1 MPYFP
6 ESIMPSRLKD
16 ESQDVKG
23 NKFIVSA
30 LDVNKHDE
38 EIRAIERVIGVRRPR
53 FPTSGFRGGPGPNP
67 EDPFEGDCLPG
78 DMIDGKCP
86 GDSPDS
92 PDESGPETGTDVY
105 VYLDNI
111 FKSLSDYRDNYLL
124 MTSGIVGSEDPE
136 KPAANGKITF
146 PTDWPITT
154 LLSEIPDASVDE
166 EEALADLESIELSDV
181 STLPDEGG
189 FITII
194 NDAVPIM
201 YVSENKNLRAVGYT
215 SIAVPLADPSSPI
228 YAQNDMSIEESAAL
242 RPKIFGLGTNVEIL
256 QYSELDRDTNC
267 LLNVKRKQLGTT
279 STRHSPH
286 DLVFSGRFSICFGP
300 INYRFRQ
307 TEERKRIDA
316 IDCVLRS
323 NGKIELNLRKMD
335 LGNPDLD
342 DNRTTIAY
350 VHYHAVLLREIEPIP
365 II

>member
-23 NKFIVSA
+23 NKFIISA

-38 EIRAIERVIGVRRPR
+38 EIRAIEKVVGIRRPR
-53 FPTSGFRGGPGPNP
+53 FPTSGFRGGPGVNP
-67 EDPFEGDCLPG
+67 EDPFVGDCLPE
-78 DMIDGKCP
+78 DMIDGHCKL
-86 GDSPDS
+86 DSPDTYN
-92 PDESGPETGTDVY
+92 ETPPQTRDIY

-111 FKSLSDYRDNYLL
+111 FKSLSDFRDNYLL
-124 MTSGIVGSEDPE
+124 MTSGIVGSADPE

-166 EEALADLESIELSDV
+166 EETLPDLEWVEVSDV

-189 FITII
+189 FVTII

-201 YVSENKNLRAVGYT
+201 YVSGNKNLRAVGYT
-215 SIAVPLADPSSPI
+215 SIAVPLANPSSPI
-228 YAQNDMSIEESAAL
+228 YAQNDMSIDQSAAL

-256 QYSELDRDTNC
+256 QYSELDRDANR
-267 LLNVKRKQLGTT
+267 LINVKRKQLGTT

-286 DLVFSGRFSICFGP
+286 DLVFGGRLSICFGP
-300 INYRFRQ
+300 INYRFKQ
-307 TEERKRIDA
+307 TESRKRIDA

-323 NGKIELNLRKMD
+323 NGKIELKLRKRD

-342 DNRTTIAY
+342 DDRTTIAY
-350 VHYHAVLLREIEPIP
+350 VHYHALLFREREPIP